1 MSKTTHSPHP
11 AGNATPRAD
20 SAPPDA
26 ALSDP
31 ALDAALDRLARAPAP
46 PLPDDLSAR
55 LMADALAAMPPAMAP
70 SPWPR
75 VDEGIRWRDRLLD
88 WLAGAPGMAGAAA
101 AGLVGLWIGLAAPG
115 PAEALGL
122 SLQATLWSADGA
134 GADIAGLLADDA
146 LLWALNGA
154 AAEAGQ

>member
-1 MSKTTHSPHP
+1 MSKTPHSPHP
-11 AGNATPRAD
+11 AGNAASPAD
-20 SAPPDA
+20 SG
-26 ALSDP
+26 LSDP

-46 PLPDDLSAR
+46 PLPDEMSAR

-70 SPWPR
+70 SPRPR

-122 SLQATLWSADGA
+122 SLQATLWSAEEA